1 MDKVIS
7 EVVIGA
13 LVISLMFFV
22 IPLYRNNSELIKN
35 MAGKADYS
43 EKIKEVMLPGISD
56 DSICY
61 GSDVISVIRYYALKG
76 GGKIRFFDN
85 VNGSCVYSGDA
96 YDSTVYE
103 IDPNKVF
110 YINIIEVEGEPLQ
123 IEFSSN

>member
-13 LVISLMFFV
+13 LVLSLMFFV

-35 MAGKADYS
+35 IAGKADYS

-61 GSDVISVIRYYALKG
+61 GSDVISAIRYYALKG
-76 GGKIRFFDN
+76 GAEIRVFDSD
-85 VNGSCVYSGDA
+85 NGSYTYRGIVYDKN
-96 YDSTVYE
+96 VYE

-110 YINIIEVEGEPLQ
+110 YINIIDIEDLVQ
-123 IEFSSN
+123 IEFSSS